1 MGQYVVMLYEGSDK
15 PIGEKRGTFN
25 SIDIAVALLAGHNLV
40 PTGDSRDL
48 RAVAWEDNGAAD
60 PQKIASF
67 QPQFVG
73 ADSE

>member
-1 MGQYVVMLYEGSDK
+1 MGKYVVMLYEGSDK
-15 PIGEKRGTFN
+15 PIGEKRGTFDT
-25 SIDIAVALLAGHNLV
+25 IDIAVAVLGGHNLV
-40 PTGDSRDL
+40 PTGDNSDL

-60 PQKIASF
+60 PHKISYF